1 MPGARHPRR
10 GEVRTLDHT
19 HGMTVGVKQ
28 KVTVS
33 IEEHLL
39 ARIDELVQS
48 ELMESRSGA
57 IEAGIEQLL
66 AAQVEAEYCCVAR
79 PMSRLVAAEMA
90 RSACAEVVPFC
101 VLCVRGPERSGT
113 HARYRAIGD
122 SS

>member
-66 AAQVEAEYCCVAR
+66 AAQVEAEYERNLALLAPEEEQALAEEGMNDWSTLV
-79 PMSRLVAAEMA
+79 SRD
-90 RSACAEVVPFC
+90 
-101 VLCVRGPERSGT
+101 T
-113 HARYRAIGD
+113 W
-122 SS
+122 